1 MKRDMDL
8 VRALLMRVEL
18 EHFAHAPRKIEING
32 YTEERIGYH
41 AFLLNEAGLMK
52 AVVVTTFDNPS
63 PEARI
68 IRLIWAGHE
77 FLDSAREPAR
87 WGKAKDLVNKV
98 GGASIQ
104 LWMAVL
110 TAYTRDA
117 LGI

>member
-8 VRALLMRVEL
+8 VRALLMRVES
-18 EHFAHAPRKIEING
+18 EHSARAPEKIEING
-32 YTEERIGYH
+32 YTEEQIGYH
-41 AFLLNEAGLMK
+41 AFLLNEAGLVK
-52 AVVVTTFDNPS
+52 AVEMTSMGSPS

-68 IRLIWAGHE
+68 IRLTWDGHE

-87 WGKAKDLVNKV
+87 WEKAKDLVNKV

-110 TAYTRDA
+110 TAYTREA

>member
-1 MKRDMDL
+1 MRRDMDL
-8 VRALLMRVEL
+8 VRALLMRAES
-18 EHFAHAPRKIEING
+18 EHSAYAPEKIEING
-32 YTEERIGYH
+32 YTEEQIGYH
-41 AFLLNEAGLMK
+41 ALLLNEAGLVK
-52 AVVVTTFDNPS
+52 AVEVTTMGSPS

-68 IRLIWAGHE
+68 SRLTWDGHE

-87 WGKAKDLVNKV
+87 WEKTKDLVNKV

-110 TAYTRDA
+110 TAYAKEA